1 YSPEKK
7 IIPLL
12 FIFFENWYYVKMRP
26 EKILICYNEPVVI
39 YENYSGKAAVN
50 GAVVEDT
57 SDPGLTA
64 QVSDMQKILQQRFEQ
79 VECLPFSRDFAKALR
94 RILQQAPDIILNFV
108 EALEGDTNFEGHIAG
123 AFEILDIEFT
133 GNKAMTLGNC
143 LSKLKTKQ
151 ILRSLGV
158 RTPKYTLARLN
169 KKLLETDLKLKFP
182 LILKLNKEDASIGI
196 SENSVVNDFAGLQA
210 QLDFLFRTFRQD
222 VLVEECLPGREI
234 SAAILGDRV
243 LPLSEISYS
252 ELPGHLPRIVTYE
265 AKWSP
270 HSPYYLGTVPVC
282 PAEVDE
288 PLRALIEKTALAA
301 FNALDCRDYARVD
314 FRLSKRD
321 IPHVIDV
328 NPNPDLSPEA
338 GFIRSASHAG
348 ISYEEVLF
356 SLVDFA
362 LQRGSASGRSIP
374 ERRKHLEIY
383 LQELKG

>member
-1 YSPEKK
+1 
-7 IIPLL
+7 
-12 FIFFENWYYVKMRP
+12 MRP
-26 EKILICYNEPVVI
+26 EKILVCYNEPVGI
-39 YENYSGKAAVN
+39 YENYSGKTSAP
-50 GAVVEDT
+50 GADIEDS
-57 SDPGLTA
+57 SDPGLTTQA
-64 QVSDMQKILQQRFEQ
+64 NDIQRILQQRFEQ
-79 VECLPFSRDFAKALR
+79 VECLPFSRDFARALR
-94 RILQQAPDIILNFV
+94 RILQLAPDIILNFV
-108 EALEGDTNFEGHIAG
+108 EALAGDTNFESHIAG

-133 GNKAMTLGNC
+133 GNRALTLGNC
-143 LSKLKTKQ
+143 LNKLKTKQ

-158 RTPKYTLARLN
+158 RTPRYILARLN
-169 KKLLETDLKLKFP
+169 SQLAEADLKLKFP

-196 SENSVVNDFAGLQA
+196 SENSVVNDFPTLRT

-243 LPLSEISYS
+243 LPLSEISYES
-252 ELPGHLPRIVTYE
+252 LPEHLPRIVTYE
-265 AKWSP
+265 AKWSL
-270 HSPYYLGTVPVC
+270 HSAYYQGTVPVC

-288 PLRALIEKTALAA
+288 ELRMLIEKKALAA
-301 FNALDCRDYARVD
+301 FNAMDCRDYARID

-328 NPNPDLSPEA
+328 NPNPDLSPES

-356 SLVDFA
+356 TLVEFA
-362 LQRGSASGRSIP
+362 LQRSSASGRPIA
-374 ERRKHLEIY
+374 ERRKNLNAY

>member
-1 YSPEKK
+1 
-7 IIPLL
+7 
-12 FIFFENWYYVKMRP
+12 MRP
-26 EKILICYNEPVVI
+26 EKILICYNEPVGI
-39 YENYSGKAAVN
+39 YDNYAGKAPVD
-50 GAVVEDT
+50 GAVIEDS

-64 QVSDMQKILQQRFEQ
+64 QVLDMQKILQHRFQQ

-94 RILQQAPDIILNFV
+94 RILQLAPDIILNFV
-108 EALEGDTNFEGHIAG
+108 EALAGDVNFESHIAG

-133 GNKAMTLGNC
+133 GNKALTLGNC
-143 LSKLKTKQ
+143 LNKLKTKQ

-158 RTPKYTLARLN
+158 RTPRHMLARFN
-169 KKLLETDLKLKFP
+169 GKLAEADLKLKFP

-234 SAAILGDRV
+234 NAAVLGDRV
-243 LPLSEISYS
+243 LPLSEISYAS
-252 ELPGHLPRIVTYE
+252 LPENLPRIITYE
-265 AKWSP
+265 AKWAP

-282 PAEVDE
+282 PAVLDE
-288 PLRALIEKTALAA
+288 ELRALIEKKALAA
-301 FNALDCRDYARVD
+301 FNALDCRDYARID

-338 GFIRSASHAG
+338 GFIRSACHAG
-348 ISYEEVLF
+348 LSYEDVLF
-356 SLVDFA
+356 TLVDFA
-362 LQRGSASGRSIP
+362 LQRSSASDRPIA
-374 ERRKHLEIY
+374 ERRKNLNAY

>member
-1 YSPEKK
+1 
-7 IIPLL
+7 
-12 FIFFENWYYVKMRP
+12 MRP
-26 EKILICYNEPVVI
+26 EKILICYNEPVGI
-39 YENYSGKAAVN
+39 YENYSGKAAPG
-50 GAVVEDT
+50 GAAVEDS

-64 QVSDMQKILQQRFEQ
+64 QVGEIQKILQQRFEQ
-79 VECLPFSRDFAKALR
+79 IECLPFSRDFAKALR
-94 RILQQAPDIILNFV
+94 RILQLEPDIILNFV
-108 EALEGDTNFEGHIAG
+108 EALAGDVNFEGHIAG

-133 GNKAMTLGNC
+133 GNKSLTLGNC
-143 LSKLKTKQ
+143 LNKLKTKQ

-158 RTPKYTLARLN
+158 RTPRHFLARSGGTLI
-169 KKLLETDLKLKFP
+169 ETDVKLKYP

-196 SENSVVNDFAGLQA
+196 SENSVVADFPGMQA

-243 LPLSEISYS
+243 LPLSEISYAS
-252 ELPGHLPRIVTYE
+252 LPENLPRIITYE
-265 AKWSP
+265 AKWAP

-282 PAEVDE
+282 PAPLDE
-288 PLRALIEKTALAA
+288 ELRALIEKKALAA

-321 IPHVIDV
+321 IPFVIDV
-328 NPNPDLSPEA
+328 NPNPDISPES

-356 SLVDFA
+356 TLVEFA
-362 LQRGSASGRSIP
+362 LQRSSASARP
-374 ERRKHLEIY
+374 VAERRKNLNAY

>member
-1 YSPEKK
+1 
-7 IIPLL
+7 
-12 FIFFENWYYVKMRP
+12 MRP
-26 EKILICYNEPVVI
+26 EKILICYNEPVGI
-39 YENYSGKAAVN
+39 YDNYSGKTSVN
-50 GAVVEDT
+50 GMAIEDT
-57 SDPGLTA
+57 SDPGLMS
-64 QVSDMQKILQQRFEQ
+64 QVSEMQKILQQRFLQ
-79 VECLPFSRDFAKALR
+79 VESLPFSRDFAKALR
-94 RILQQAPDIILNFV
+94 RILQMAPDIILNFV

-133 GNKAMTLGNC
+133 GNKALTLGNC
-143 LSKLKTKQ
+143 LNKLKTKQ

-158 RTPKYTLARLN
+158 RSPKHTLVRLN
-169 KKLLETDLKLKFP
+169 KKLLETDFKLKFP
-182 LILKLNKEDASIGI
+182 VILKLNKEDASIGI
-196 SENSVVNDFAGLQA
+196 SENSVVSNFSGLLE
-210 QLDFLFRTFRQD
+210 QLDFLFRTFHQD

-243 LPLSEISYS
+243 LPLSEISYT
-252 ELPGHLPRIVTYE
+252 ELPESLPRIVTYE

-288 PLRALIEKTALAA
+288 PLRALIEKSALAA

-321 IPHVIDV
+321 VPNVIDV

-356 SLVDFA
+356 TLVDFA
-362 LQRGSASGRSIP
+362 LQRSSASGRSIP

>member
-1 YSPEKK
+1 
-7 IIPLL
+7 
-12 FIFFENWYYVKMRP
+12 MRP
-26 EKILICYNEPVVI
+26 EKILICYNEPVGI
-39 YENYSGKAAVN
+39 YDNYAGKAPAA
-50 GAVVEDT
+50 GAAVEDT

-64 QVSDMQKILQQRFEQ
+64 QVADMQKILQQRFEQ

-94 RILQQAPDIILNFV
+94 RILQLAPDVILNFV
-108 EALEGDTNFEGHIAG
+108 EALAGDPNFESHIAG

-133 GNKAMTLGNC
+133 GNKSLTLGNC
-143 LSKLKTKQ
+143 LNKLKTKQ

-158 RTPKYTLARLN
+158 RTPRHLLARLDGR
-169 KKLLETDLKLKFP
+169 LAAADLKLKFP

-196 SENSVVNDFAGLQA
+196 SENSVVSDVSGLQA

-222 VLVEECLPGREI
+222 VLVEEYLPGRDI
-234 SAAILGDRV
+234 SAAVLGDRV
-243 LPLSEISYS
+243 LPLSEISYK
-252 ELPGHLPRIVTYE
+252 ELPAGLPRIVTYE
-265 AKWSP
+265 AKWAPNSD
-270 HSPYYLGTVPVC
+270 YYRGTVPVC
-282 PAEVDE
+282 PAEVDAE
-288 PLRALIEKTALAA
+288 LRALIEKKALAA

-348 ISYEEVLF
+348 LGYEEVLF
-356 SLVDFA
+356 TLVEFA
-362 LQRGSASGRSIP
+362 LQRGSASGRPIA
-374 ERRKHLEIY
+374 ERRKNLNAY